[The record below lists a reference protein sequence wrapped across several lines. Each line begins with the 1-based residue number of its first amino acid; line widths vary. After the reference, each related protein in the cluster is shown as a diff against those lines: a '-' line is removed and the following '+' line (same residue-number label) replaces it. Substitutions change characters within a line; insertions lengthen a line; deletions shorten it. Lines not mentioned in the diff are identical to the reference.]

1 MGYDLHATRANHWI
15 RSAGH
20 EISAAE
26 WGEVITWDPDLQRDK
41 SHGTHA
47 VVWVD
52 REGTNR
58 GWFDWYDGAVYTTD
72 PNGATVEKLLELA
85 TRMKAR
91 VQGDADEF
99 YEKIEDWDTGQLK
112 RGCAPQPRR

>member
-1 MGYDLHATRANHWI
+1 MGYDVHVTRAKHW
-15 RSAGH
+15 SSTAGH

-26 WGEVITWDPDLQRDK
+26 WQEVVTWDPDLNLDK

-52 REGTNR
+52 NEGTKR

-72 PNGATVEKLLELA
+72 PDAAAVEKPVHERLFHRRPILA
-85 TRMKAR
+85 PKANR
-91 VQGDADEF
+91 
-99 YEKIEDWDTGQLK
+99 K
-112 RGCAPQPRR
+112 